1 MPGPRHSQ
9 MPRQIKHRF
18 APVPAMTLATL
29 VAQAAEELRAGCTNV
44 SEPELDALTEAI
56 ATARRIV
63 AYGCGREGL
72 MMRALA
78 MRLYHLGCD
87 VHMQGD
93 MSCPPVGKGDL
104 FLVASGPGRLAT
116 VAALILQAKTAG
128 ATIACITAEPLGPDP
143 LSADLRLVIP
153 VQTMAR
159 DQTDATSVLP
169 MGSVFE
175 GAMFLIFEIL
185 ILKLRARLR
194 ESPES
199 MRARHTN
206 LE

>member
-1 MPGPRHSQ
+1 
-9 MPRQIKHRF
+9 
-18 APVPAMTLATL
+18 MTLANLATG
-29 VAQAAEELRAGCTNV
+29 AAEELRAGCAAV
-44 SEPELDALTEAI
+44 SETEFAALIEAI
-56 ATARRIV
+56 AKSRRIV

-87 VHMQGD
+87 IHVQGD
-93 MSCPPVGKGDL
+93 MSCPPLGAGDL
-104 FLVASGPGRLAT
+104 LLVSSGPGRLAT
-116 VAALILQAKTAG
+116 VAALIGQARAG
-128 ATIACITAEPLGPDP
+128 GAKVACITAEPTGPDP
-143 LSADLRLVIP
+143 QAADLSLVIP

-159 DQTDATSVLP
+159 DQSAPTSILP

-175 GAMFLIFEIL
+175 GAMFLIFEL
-185 ILKLRARLR
+185 LVLALRPCLG
-194 ESPES
+194 ESLET

>member
-1 MPGPRHSQ
+1 
-9 MPRQIKHRF
+9 
-18 APVPAMTLATL
+18 MTLASL
-29 VAQAAEELRAGCTNV
+29 AAEAAEELRAGAATV
-44 SEPELDALTEAI
+44 SKAEFAALVEAI

-78 MRLYHLGCD
+78 MRLYHIGCD
-87 VHMQGD
+87 IHCQGD
-93 MSCPPVGKGDL
+93 MACPPVGPGDL
-104 FLVASGPGRLAT
+104 LLVSSGPGALAT
-116 VAALILQAKTAG
+116 VAALIGQAKAAG
-128 ATIACITAEPLGPDP
+128 ATVACVTAEPLGPDP
-143 LSADLRLVIP
+143 QTSDLRLVIP

-159 DQTDATSVLP
+159 DRTAPTSVLP

-175 GAMFLIFEIL
+175 GAMFLIFEL
-185 ILKLRARLR
+185 LVLALRPRLN
-194 ESPES
+194 ETPHS

>member
-1 MPGPRHSQ
+1 MS
-9 MPRQIKHRF
+9 
-18 APVPAMTLATL
+18 LAAL
-29 VAQAAEELRAGCTNV
+29 AASAAEELRAGSATV
-44 SEPELDALTEAI
+44 SEAEFAALVEAI
-56 ATARRIV
+56 ASSRRIV

-93 MSCPPVGKGDL
+93 MSCPPLGAGDL
-104 FLVASGPGRLAT
+104 LLVSSGPGRLST
-116 VAALILQAKTAG
+116 VAALIGQARAG
-128 ATIACITAEPLGPDP
+128 GAKVACITAEPLGPDP
-143 LSADLRLVIP
+143 QASDLCLVIP
-153 VQTMAR
+153 TQTMAR
-159 DQTDATSVLP
+159 DQSAPTSVLP

-175 GAMFLIFEIL
+175 GAMFLIFEL
-185 ILKLRARLR
+185 LVLALRPRLG
-194 ESPES
+194 ETLQT

>member
-1 MPGPRHSQ
+1 
-9 MPRQIKHRF
+9 
-18 APVPAMTLATL
+18 MTLADLATR
-29 VAQAAEELRAGCTNV
+29 AAEELRAGCAAA
-44 SEPELDALTEAI
+44 SEGELSALVEAI
-56 ATARRIV
+56 AKSRRIV

-87 VHMQGD
+87 VHVQGD
-93 MSCPPVGKGDL
+93 MSCPPLGAGDL
-104 FLVASGPGRLAT
+104 LLISSGPGRLST
-116 VAALILQAKTAG
+116 VAALIGQARAG
-128 ATIACITAEPLGPDP
+128 GARVACITAEPSGPDP
-143 LSADLRLVIP
+143 QSSDLCLVIP

-159 DQTDATSVLP
+159 DQSAPTSVLP

-175 GAMFLIFEIL
+175 GAMFLIFEL
-185 ILKLRARLR
+185 VVLALRPRLG
-194 ESPES
+194 ETLET